1 MCGNRIAVSIAM
13 IAMTQTI
20 STRVNPASA
29 FRPLV
34 IARRRDI
41 GRRPGPALLP
51 VGAVGNDFIGAAL
64 RRRAVDIG
72 LAPRVVRQAAALEIR
87 SVPSGQAAGGL
98 HQRDQPVGGGGIASG
113 IEEKQI
119 ERARNALELDPRG
132 LVLRSG

>member
-1 MCGNRIAVSIAM
+1 MCGSRMAASSAM

-41 GRRPGPALLP
+41 GCRPGPALLP
-51 VGAVGNDFIGAAL
+51 VGAVGDDFIGAAL

-72 LAPRVVRQAAALEIR
+72 LAPRIIRQVAALEIWP
-87 SVPSGQAAGGL
+87 VPSGQAAGGL
-98 HQRDQPVGGGGIASG
+98 HQRQQPIGGGGIASR
-113 IEEKQI
+113 IQEE
-119 ERARNALELDPRG
+119 
-132 LVLRSG
+132 

>member
-1 MCGNRIAVSIAM
+1 MWGNRIAASIAM

-41 GRRPGPALLP
+41 GRRPGPAFLP
-51 VGAVGNDFIGAAL
+51 VGAVGDDFIGAAL
-64 RRRAVDIG
+64 RRRTVDIG
-72 LAPRVVRQAAALEIR
+72 LAPGIVRQAAALEIR
-87 SVPSGQAAGGL
+87 PVPSRQAAGGL

-119 ERARNALELDPRG
+119 ERARKALDLDPRR
-132 LVLRSG
+132 LDLRLG